1 MCVDVFAIIHYRLE
15 QKSGF
20 QFQFQTWSRM
30 NSTSSL
36 LELSFILAGAA
47 FIACLVTVAKSFSW
61 DQYTVIIF
69 TSHTGNVV
77 PCLEGEFVSTW
88 AVTVILIVNYWGGK
102 QKGGKKKSRLF
113 VWPTYY
119 RLYTNPEN
127 RGPAW
132 FRTKWQFYKHPVYRK
147 LNASHKQLAVLKG
160 HSISCL
166 HILCPSNPNY
176 SVWPRK
182 LALISSEKW
191 EFWLKKSLVPMH
203 ISQSCSDSFSTSK
216 GRYNT

>member
-15 QKSGF
+15 QNSGF

-61 DQYTVIIF
+61 DQYSVIIF

-88 AVTVILIVNYWGGK
+88 AVTVILIVNYWGRK
-102 QKGGKKKSRLF
+102 QKGGKKKQIVCLTNILQ
-113 VWPTYY
+113 VTYKTWKQ
-119 RLYTNPEN
+119 RPCLIQNKVTTSIN
-127 RGPAW
+127 
-132 FRTKWQFYKHPVYRK
+132 TQFTG
-147 LNASHKQLAVLKG
+147 S
-160 HSISCL
+160 
-166 HILCPSNPNY
+166 
-176 SVWPRK
+176 
-182 LALISSEKW
+182 
-191 EFWLKKSLVPMH
+191 
-203 ISQSCSDSFSTSK
+203 
-216 GRYNT
+216 

>member
-77 PCLEGEFVSTW
+77 PCLDGEFVST
-88 AVTVILIVNYWGGK
+88 
-102 QKGGKKKSRLF
+102 
-113 VWPTYY
+113 
-119 RLYTNPEN
+119 
-127 RGPAW
+127 
-132 FRTKWQFYKHPVYRK
+132 
-147 LNASHKQLAVLKG
+147 
-160 HSISCL
+160 
-166 HILCPSNPNY
+166 
-176 SVWPRK
+176 
-182 LALISSEKW
+182 
-191 EFWLKKSLVPMH
+191 
-203 ISQSCSDSFSTSK
+203 
-216 GRYNT
+216 